1 MDLEAIRAKIAAKK
15 APENREPEP
24 DQWEISEEE
33 LLNVGEGKA
42 ASNVRTLA
50 PSRAQGSAALPAPVQ
65 QQARVLLETEPRS
78 TVLKLFKL
86 PLDTEYTFN
95 VGAYKGEH
103 YIDSCRQII
112 SRARKQAR
120 DTNTPILPCKVL
132 VMGLEHKP
140 GYDEVKLIR
149 TQSSSLKQRAM
160 YDDLLEVMGPPK
172 T

>member
-1 MDLEAIRAKIAAKK
+1 MDLQEIRAKIAAKK
-15 APENREPEP
+15 ASGNQEP
-24 DQWEISEEE
+24 DQWDISEDE
-33 LLNVGEGKA
+33 LQSVGEGKRA
-42 ASNVRTLA
+42 GNVSPFPRPQA
-50 PSRAQGSAALPAPVQ
+50 SAALPAP
-65 QQARVLLETEPRS
+65 QQARVLLEVEPRS
-78 TVLKLFKL
+78 TVLKLFQL
-86 PLDTEYTFN
+86 PLDTVYTFN
-95 VGAYKGEH
+95 VGPYKGEH

-120 DTNTPILPCKVL
+120 ETNTPILPCKVL

-140 GYDEVKLIR
+140 GYDEVQLIR